1 MAAGAVFMGANTYIG
16 NTPNFMAKSIVER
29 RGAPMSSF
37 FGYMGQ
43 VGANSAAAIW
53 AHYDSI
59 FCVTFGSGG
68 HGVVAISRLPLNCVI
83 APHGARLHGI
93 PIKFLS

>member
-1 MAAGAVFMGANTYIG
+1 MAAGAVFMRANTYIG

-43 VGANSAAAIW
+43 W
-53 AHYDSI
+53 ALI
-59 FCVTFGSGG
+59 L
-68 HGVVAISRLPLNCVI
+68 LPLFGLI
-83 APHGARLHGI
+83 TIL
-93 PIKFLS
+93 FYLSRSGLVAMALSRYLDCR